1 MNFIQTKIKGLF
13 IIEPELREDER
24 GYFTRIFCKKELLK
38 IGVKYNIVQI
48 NRSLTV
54 VKGTIR
60 GLHYQKNPRAEDKI
74 IQCIQG
80 KIFDVALDLRK
91 NSKTFGKWFGLE
103 ISSVNKKMLL
113 VPKGFAH
120 GFQTLEKKSIVQYFV
135 SEYYS
140 PEYESGIRWND
151 PRFNFKWPVKSPK
164 ISKKDSN
171 WPLFV

>member
-1 MNFIQTKIKGLF
+1 MNFIRTKIRDLF
-13 IIEPELREDER
+13 VIEPELREDER
-24 GYFTRIFCKKELLK
+24 GYFTRIFCKKELSK

-74 IQCIQG
+74 VQCIKG
-80 KIFDVALDLRK
+80 AIFDIALDIRRE
-91 NSKTFGKWFGLE
+91 SKTFGQWFGIE
-103 ISSVNKKMLL
+103 ISATNKKMLL
-113 VPKGFAH
+113 VPKGLAH
-120 GFQTLEKKSIVQYFV
+120 GFQTLEKNSIVQYFV

-151 PRFNFKWPVKSPK
+151 PRFNFKWPVKNPK
-164 ISKKDSN
+164 LSKKDSN